1 MGSKIMGLNT
11 TFACPVE
18 GCEYKAGWRLGMG
31 QEEDPAEHAK
41 RVESL
46 RAEHPNHP
54 DSAGPRNVKP
64 KTLLTEQMSAE
75 DGELNF

>member
-1 MGSKIMGLNT
+1 MGAHL

-18 GCEYKAGWRLGMG
+18 GCDYTAGFRLGMG
-31 QEEDPAEHAK
+31 QEEDPAEHSA
-41 RVESL
+41 RVEIL

-54 DSAGPRNVKP
+54 VPVGTSNRKP
-64 KTLLTEQMSAE
+64 KDVHTELETSQ